1 MKSIKDKAEIQE
13 FKKNLR
19 DDLKYYK
26 SFIVK
31 KLEINDINSALEK
44 TISAITLIE
53 DHRDYFDITNQL
65 VEFRELNRQINTELR
80 NYRRIYLRRY
90 NNLLKERINESN
102 LENFM
107 RLLAMLKNEVDKNL
121 INYNLKDIHDNIN
134 KYFVFIKRI
143 YEILS
148 CCNNLNYHDVSGKIL
163 DFVKDLKSE
172 NFPNLKF
179 LISDIYQ
186 SLLTKRLTEISK
198 EYEKIP
204 ISSLSKKLAI
214 NQEGLIN
221 FINLIKKNPKSPIKD
236 YNSVVQEVIFKK
248 SKTI

>member
-1 MKSIKDKAEIQE
+1 MKLIKNKAEIQE
-13 FKKNLR
+13 VKKNLISELR
-19 DDLKYYK
+19 FYK
-26 SFIVK
+26 NFILK
-31 KLEINDINSALEK
+31 KLEINDLNSALEK

-53 DHRDYFDITNQL
+53 DHKDYFDITNQI

-80 NYRRIYLRRY
+80 ECRRIYLRRY

-148 CCNNLNYHDVSGKIL
+148 CYDILNYHDVSGKIL
-163 DFVKDLKSE
+163 DFVKDLKPE

-179 LISDIYQ
+179 LISEIYQ
-186 SLLTKRLTEISK
+186 SLLAKRLTEISR
-198 EYEKIP
+198 EYEKLP

-214 NQEGLIN
+214 NQDGLIN
-221 FINLIKKNPKSPIKD
+221 FINSIRKQPKSPIKE
-236 YNSVVQEVIFKK
+236 YNSAAQEVIFKK
-248 SKTI
+248 SRTF